1 MATDALL
8 VLCTCPDAETAQ
20 RIAQQLVANRLA
32 ACVNLLPGLTSV
44 YRWDDAVQT
53 ADETLLLVKTGRGC
67 YAALEE
73 TVRAMH
79 PYELPEILALPVE
92 QGLKGYLDWIRQC
105 TSLS

>member
-8 VLCTCPDAETAQ
+8 VLCTCPDVESAQ
-20 RIAQQLVANRLA
+20 RIAHQLVASRLA

-53 ADETLLLVKTGRGC
+53 AEETLLLVKTGRAC

-73 TVRAMH
+73 TLRAIH
-79 PYELPEILALPVE
+79 PYELPEIVALPVE
-92 QGLKGYLDWIRQC
+92 QGLAGYLDWIRQC
-105 TSLS
+105 TNLS

>member
-8 VLCTCPDAETAQ
+8 VLCTCPDAESGQ
-20 RIAQQLVANRLA
+20 RIAQQLVASRLA
-32 ACVNLLPGLTSV
+32 ACVSLVPGLASV

-53 ADETLLLVKTGRGC
+53 AEETLLLIKTSRGC
-67 YAALEE
+67 YMALEE
-73 TVRAMH
+73 TLRATH
-79 PYELPEILALPVE
+79 PYEIPEIVALPVE